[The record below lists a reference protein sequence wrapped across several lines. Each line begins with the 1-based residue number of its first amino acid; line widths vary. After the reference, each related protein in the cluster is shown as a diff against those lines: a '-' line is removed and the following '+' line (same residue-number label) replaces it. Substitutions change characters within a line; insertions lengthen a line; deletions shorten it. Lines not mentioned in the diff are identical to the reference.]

1 MECHCI
7 PYTQVPKSSTLFLDY
22 LYHHDR
28 LASYYSGSPFD
39 LKSYQA
45 AAANVQASKLADRRV
60 LVEILD
66 RQNRSLGSAEPTF
79 ANLRRLAN
87 PGTFAV
93 VTGQQVGLFSGP
105 VFTLYKALTAV
116 RLAQHLSKQGI
127 ETVPIFWLATE
138 DHDLEEVAS
147 TTILDGEGNRVELAD
162 AGERP
167 APRSSVGYAKLTQ
180 AVTAALAQAESTLS
194 QSPGSGPGEEEFR
207 DRLLRDL
214 RDTYQPG
221 VTWGRAFGAFLT
233 RLFSRWGVVMIDPLD
248 EAVHQ
253 LAAPVYERALVQAAD
268 LRSRLR
274 SRSED
279 LVKAGYHAQV
289 YVGDDSTLLFIEE
302 EGNRV
307 PVHERAGSFSL
318 DGGKEA
324 GLAELAAIARE
335 RPLRYSPNALLRPV
349 VQDFL
354 FPTIAYVA
362 GPSELAYWAQ
372 SHAIYP
378 EFGRPLP
385 VVFPRAA
392 FTLVDRRS
400 QKLLEKYRLKL
411 EDVWQGEEHLGR
423 RIAAVAFAE
432 GWSERLD
439 QSEQDLA
446 ALLARLRS
454 DVETL
459 DPSLLD
465 TLKHAEE
472 KMKFQMEKLRG
483 KITRAAFERSELLE
497 RHKQTLLRF
506 LTPGKDLQERSVGG
520 SYFLARA
527 GYGLLDQLLERIQT
541 GSSDHQVFEY

>member
-1 MECHCI
+1 MECHCV
-7 PYTQVPKSSTLFLDY
+7 PYAHVPKSSALLLDY

-39 LKSYQA
+39 LESYQA
-45 AAANVQASKLADRRV
+45 AATSVQALKAADRRV
-60 LVEILD
+60 LTEILE
-66 RQNRSLGSAEPTF
+66 RQNRSLGAGDQAL
-79 ANLRRLAN
+79 ANIRRLRE

-93 VTGQQVGLFSGP
+93 ITGQQAGLFSGP
-105 VFTLYKALTAV
+105 AFTLYKALTTV
-116 RLAQHLSKQGI
+116 RLAQHLSRQGI
-127 ETVPIFWLATE
+127 DAVPVFWLATE

-147 TTILDGEGNRVELAD
+147 VAILDGEGNRVELTD

-167 APRSSVGYAKLTQ
+167 APRSSVGYVKLTQ
-180 AVTAALAQAESTLS
+180 AVTAALDQTESTLA
-194 QSPGSGPGEEEFR
+194 QAPASGPGEEDFR
-207 DRLLRDL
+207 QHLLRDL

-221 VTWGRAFGAFLT
+221 VTWARAFGTFLT

-248 EAVHQ
+248 DAVHR
-253 LAAPVYERALVQAAD
+253 LAAPIYERALVQAAN
-268 LRSRLR
+268 LRDKLR
-274 SRSED
+274 ARSED

-289 YVGDDSTLLFIEE
+289 HVSDDATLLFIEE

-318 DGGKEA
+318 GGSLET
-324 GLAELAAIARE
+324 GLEQLISVARE
-335 RPLRYSPNALLRPV
+335 QPLRYSPNALLRPI

-354 FPTIAYVA
+354 FPTVAYIA

-372 SHAIYP
+372 SQAIYP
-378 EFGRPLP
+378 EFGRPMP

-392 FTLVDRRS
+392 FTLVDHRS
-400 QKLLEKYRLKL
+400 HKLQEKYQIKL

-423 RIAAVAFAE
+423 RIAAAGFAQ
-432 GWSERLD
+432 GWAERLD

-446 ALLARLRS
+446 ALLGRLRA

-459 DPSLLD
+459 DPTLLD

-497 RHKQTLLRF
+497 RHKQALLRF
-506 LTPGKDLQERSVGG
+506 LLPGKDLQERTVGG

-527 GYGLLDQLLERIQT
+527 GYGLLDRLLERIQT
-541 GSSDHQVFEY
+541 NSSDHQLFEY